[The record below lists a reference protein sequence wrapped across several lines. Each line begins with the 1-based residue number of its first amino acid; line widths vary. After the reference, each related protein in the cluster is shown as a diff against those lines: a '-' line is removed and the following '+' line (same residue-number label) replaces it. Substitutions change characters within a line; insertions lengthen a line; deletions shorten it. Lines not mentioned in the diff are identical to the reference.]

1 VATPLFV
8 YGTLRSGERNA
19 GELDRIPGGTRR
31 RASARGTLAT
41 RGQGGPY
48 PYPAI
53 TLDEAAPE
61 VPGELFSAPTLE
73 EHWERLDAFEGEE
86 YRRVRT
92 TVDSA
97 EGPVEAWVYELRPG
111 Y

>member
-8 YGTLRSGERNA
+8 YGTLRAGERNA

-31 RASARGTLAT
+31 VASTRGTLVT

-48 PYPAI
+48 TYPAI
-53 TLDEAAPE
+53 TLDPAAPV
-61 VPGELFSAPTLE
+61 VPGELFTAPTLE

-86 YRRVRT
+86 YRRVLT
-92 TVDSA
+92 DV
-97 EGPVEAWVYELRPG
+97 EVEGGPVRAWVYELRPG
-111 Y
+111 